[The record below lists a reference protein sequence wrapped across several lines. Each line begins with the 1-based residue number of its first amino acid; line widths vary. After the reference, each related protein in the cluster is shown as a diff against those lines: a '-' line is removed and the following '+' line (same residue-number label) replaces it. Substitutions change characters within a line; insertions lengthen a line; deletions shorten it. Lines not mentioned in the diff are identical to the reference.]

1 MEGARIVV
9 NNLGDE
15 NLEKAVYEGLLAA
28 TKGYAGWTIRVT
40 VPQSYDKWVVSVES
54 PSGIKSGNTDL
65 TLHDNQT
72 VQRVVQ
78 IVIEQI
84 AAVQAAE
91 TKAFLGLGLPSGPRF

>member
-9 NNLGDE
+9 KNLGGE
-15 NLEKAVYEGLLAA
+15 NIEKAVYEGLMAA
-28 TKGYAGWTIRVT
+28 AKGHAGWTIRVM
-40 VPQSYDKWVVSVES
+40 VPQNYDKWVVSVES

-78 IVIEQI
+78 VVIDQI
-84 AAVQAAE
+84 ALVQAA
-91 TKAFLGLGLPSGPRF
+91 